1 MAPESHESG
10 FVDSTR
16 PDISYP
22 RPQWED
28 APVGLAVTDRD
39 GAVLRV
45 NPRLGEMTGLSPAS
59 LAGAPLEAFL
69 YSLDNP
75 GPEEPGNASPTRRLS
90 LRTASGREIPVA
102 VRCVQLGSGEQ
113 GHLLWALMEIPGA
126 GEGECRAE
134 LLREREEHGRA
145 AVFRNSFLVNVSR
158 EMRTPLNSILGMVRL
173 LIDSEPTLGQRD
185 ILDDLESAASSLRFV
200 MDNLLD
206 YTDTETGNDAHSS
219 ADFDVRLVLEGVLEA
234 FSRAASRKGLVL
246 SLEVDPDV
254 PAHLR
259 TDPARL
265 RQVAACLLDNAV
277 KFTSAG
283 KVAVRARMETQGLLV
298 LEVED
303 TGIGLDEYG
312 LSLLQD
318 APARAALLGR
328 WRHPGAGLGL
338 TVCKR
343 LLETV
348 GGTISA
354 RNAEGGGAV
363 FTCVI
368 PVGMSPA
375 SADEWAA
382 SSAARAPQARKGGGS
397 KASLR
402 ILLAEDNAVNRRF
415 TTKFLIQRGH
425 RVTAVENGRAAL
437 DTLARDVFDIV
448 LMDISMPEMDGVEAT
463 AAIRG
468 HDGSRFD
475 PRIPIVAV
483 TAHAMRGDEERFLKA
498 GMDAYLAK
506 PLDLEH
512 FERVIL
518 EVCSVSS
525 ACPAE
530 AGKAPGDQAEAA
542 APASEGGGP
551 FDTAQQARRFANMGD
566 ILPELLALFIKNSG
580 STTDALR
587 AAMETGRFADAT
599 RAAHTLKGMAAVVCA
614 TGVEAAAMAL
624 EKALSAQ
631 PDADHSPL
639 FECLEVQVALA
650 MDHLHKPKGGF
661 R

>member
-1 MAPESHESG
+1 MATESFESE
-10 FVDSTR
+10 FADRVPSETPYAR
-16 PDISYP
+16 S
-22 RPQWED
+22 QWEE
-28 APVGLAVTDRD
+28 APVGLAATDQD
-39 GAVLRV
+39 GALLRV
-45 NPRLGEMTGLSPAS
+45 NSRMGEMTGLSPEA

-69 YSLDNP
+69 SSS
-75 GPEEPGNASPTRRLS
+75 GEPLQDMPVKAAPTRRLS
-90 LRTASGREIPVA
+90 LRTSSGREIPVA
-102 VRCVQLGSGEQ
+102 VRSVPVRSGDQEQ
-113 GHLLWALMEIPGA
+113 FLWALMEIPEA
-126 GEGECRAE
+126 GIGECRTE

-145 AVFRNSFLVNVSR
+145 ASFRSRFLTNVSR
-158 EMRTPLNSILGMVRL
+158 EMRTPLSSILGMVRL
-173 LIDSEPTLGQRD
+173 LLDSEPTQAQRD
-185 ILDDLESAASSLRFV
+185 ILEDMETAASSLRFV

-206 YTDTETGNDAHSS
+206 YTDTESGNDVHAAS
-219 ADFDVRLVLEGVLEA
+219 DFDVRQVLEAVLEA

-246 SLEVDPDV
+246 SLEVAQDV
-254 PAHLR
+254 PSNVR
-259 TDPARL
+259 TDQARL

-283 KVAVRARMETQGLLV
+283 KVAVRARMETPGLLV

-312 LSLLQD
+312 MSALRD

-338 TVCKR
+338 AVCKR
-343 LLETV
+343 LLEAM
-348 GGTISA
+348 GGAISA
-354 RNAEGGGAV
+354 RNAIGGGAV
-363 FTCVI
+363 FTCII
-368 PVGMSPA
+368 PVGLSEQDADGPA
-375 SADEWAA
+375 HEA
-382 SSAARAPQARKGGGS
+382 SEAHQFQTGGGS

-425 RVTAVENGRAAL
+425 RVTAAENGRAAL
-437 DTLARDVFDIV
+437 DALARDVFDIV
-448 LMDISMPEMDGVEAT
+448 LMDISMPEMDGMEAT
-463 AAIRG
+463 LAIRG

-483 TAHAMRGDEERFLKA
+483 TAHAMRGDEERFLEA
-498 GMDAYLAK
+498 GMDAYLSK

-518 EVCSVSS
+518 EVCSVSV

-530 AGKAPGDQAEAA
+530 AEKAPAKQAETA
-542 APASEGGGP
+542 APAPRGGEP

-566 ILPELLALFIKNSG
+566 ILPELLALFVKNCG
-580 STTDALR
+580 STLDSLR
-587 AAMETGRFADAT
+587 AAMEGGNHSEAV

-614 TGVEAAAMAL
+614 TGVEAAAQAL
-624 EKALSAQ
+624 EKALSNQ
-631 PDADHSPL
+631 PGENHGHL
-639 FECLEVQVALA
+639 CERLELQVALA
-650 MDHLHKPKGGF
+650 MNHLRAPIGGP